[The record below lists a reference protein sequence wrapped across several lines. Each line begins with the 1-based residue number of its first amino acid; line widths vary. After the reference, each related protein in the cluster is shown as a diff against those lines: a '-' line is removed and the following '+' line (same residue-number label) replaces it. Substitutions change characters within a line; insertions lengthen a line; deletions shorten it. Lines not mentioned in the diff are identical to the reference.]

1 MWMMNANSSAGL
13 LRHEAVEPSVARLAS
28 TMPASV
34 PGPMTAV
41 EGERLAFLTEANSPF
56 ADGYSLKAEREALAD
71 LLETDSP
78 DDADPRYPRLL
89 LLEEREQQ
97 LRQAEATHK
106 LRMGAEAVVTMQE
119 ALSMRH
125 LGSLVDEE
133 ADSMT
138 LHTKEGYRL
147 FMGRA
152 RDPQGSFAAI
162 VGGKRIAS
170 ALKAL
175 WMLTGVD
182 NPYADWALA
191 RHEQNLALMTDRLG
205 RETRSGMD
213 ALDAMKRK
221 GLSYALL
228 VSSVPKQLSLG
239 FKSPY
244 GYAIAELVVTYD
256 YFIRV
261 MKTLERKNLRSDE
274 QVRQTVR
281 EMTRFIRRHFNETA
295 RFERWLLR
303 AELKELSRADFLPGA
318 AAEAAKRVEAATAI
332 FGPVPADVF
341 AGRVAPRHTRRRQQ
355 LSAQERKL
363 LQDVSE
369 ALAAADATASAEAAD
384 EDAEH
389 AAAGLL

>member
-1 MWMMNANSSAGL
+1 MSNAT
-13 LRHEAVEPSVARLAS
+13 AVERVADAPVPSLAQLAS
-28 TMPASV
+28 TMPSIV
-34 PGPMTAV
+34 PGPTAAIP
-41 EGERLAFLTEANSPF
+41 GAAPDFLTEPNSPF
-56 ADGYSLKAEREALAD
+56 ADGYSVAAEREALAD
-71 LLETDSP
+71 LLESDEP
-78 DDADPRYPRLL
+78 DEADARYPRLL

-106 LRMGAEAVVTMQE
+106 LRMGAESVVTMQE
-119 ALSMRH
+119 ALSMRQ
-125 LGSLVDEE
+125 LGALVDEDV
-133 ADSMT
+133 DSMT

-152 RDPQGSFAAI
+152 RDPQGSYAAI

-170 ALKAL
+170 ALKSL

-191 RHEQNLALMTDRLG
+191 RHEQNLGLMSERLD
-205 RETRSGMD
+205 RETKAG
-213 ALDAMKRK
+213 AAELDAMKRK

-256 YFIRV
+256 YFVRV
-261 MKTLERKNLRSDE
+261 MKTLERKNLRSDD
-274 QVRQTVR
+274 QVRQAIR

-303 AELKELSRADFLPGA
+303 QELKDLSRIDFLPGA
-318 AAEAAKRVEAATAI
+318 APEAVKRVEAAAGI

-341 AGRVAPRHTRRRQQ
+341 AGRIAPRHSRRRHQ
-355 LSAQERKL
+355 LTPQERKL
-363 LQDVSE
+363 LQQVGD
-369 ALAAADATASAEAAD
+369 ALAQAESADAAAT
-384 EDAEH
+384 EEEAEH
-389 AAAGLL
+389 GADGLL

>member
-1 MWMMNANSSAGL
+1 MINANTAAGL
-13 LRHEAVEPSVARLAS
+13 RDEAMGPSVAQLARA
-28 TMPASV
+28 MPASV
-34 PGPMTAV
+34 PGPMMAV
-41 EGERLAFLTEANSPF
+41 EGERLPFLTEANSPF

-71 LLETDSP
+71 LLETDNP
-78 DDADPRYPRLL
+78 DEADPRYPRLL

-97 LRQAEATHK
+97 MRQADATHK
-106 LRMGAEAVVTMQE
+106 LRMGAESVVTMQE
-119 ALSMRH
+119 ALSMRQ

-152 RDPQGSFAAI
+152 RDPQGGFAAI

-170 ALKAL
+170 ALKSL

-191 RHEQNLALMTDRLG
+191 RHEQNLALMSDRLEK
-205 RETRSGMD
+205 ETTAGMG

-274 QVRQTVR
+274 QVRQAVR

-303 AELKELSRADFLPGA
+303 QELKDLSRADFLPGA
-318 AAEAAKRVEAATAI
+318 APEAVKRVEAATAI
-332 FGPVPADVF
+332 FGPVPAEVF
-341 AGRVAPRHTRRRQQ
+341 AGRIAPRHTRRRQH

-369 ALAAADATASAEAAD
+369 GLAAADAAASPVAVD
-384 EDAEH
+384 EEAEH
-389 AAAGLL
+389 GAAGLI

>member
-1 MWMMNANSSAGL
+1 MSNANTA
-13 LRHEAVEPSVARLAS
+13 EAIQELADAPSVAQLAGA
-28 TMPASV
+28 MPVGV
-34 PGPMTAV
+34 PGPLMALMPGGQV
-41 EGERLAFLTEANSPF
+41 GFLTEPHSPF
-56 ADGYSLKAEREALAD
+56 ADGYSVTAEREVLAD
-71 LLETDSP
+71 LLESDNP
-78 DDADPRYPRLL
+78 DESDPRYPRLL
-89 LLEEREQQ
+89 LLEERERH

-106 LRMGAEAVVTMQE
+106 LRMGAESVVTMQE
-119 ALSMRH
+119 ALSMRQ
-125 LGSLVDEE
+125 LGSLVDE
-133 ADSMT
+133 DVDLMT

-170 ALKAL
+170 ALKSL

-191 RHEQNLALMTDRLG
+191 RHEQNLALMSDRLD
-205 RETRSGMD
+205 RETKAGMT
-213 ALDAMKRK
+213 ALEAMKRK

-228 VSSVPKQLSLG
+228 ISSVPKQLSLG

-261 MKTLERKNLRSDE
+261 MKTLERKNLRSDD
-274 QVRQTVR
+274 QVRQAIR

-303 AELKELSRADFLPGA
+303 PELKDLSRADFLPGA
-318 AAEAAKRVEAATAI
+318 ASEATKRVEAATAI
-332 FGPVPADVF
+332 FGPVPGDVF
-341 AGRVAPRHTRRRQQ
+341 AGRIAPRHTRRD
-355 LSAQERKL
+355 RKS
-363 LQDVSE
+363 VV
-369 ALAAADATASAEAAD
+369 
-384 EDAEH
+384 
-389 AAAGLL
+389 